1 MFSLNLKGRL
11 LTLESPLVMGVL
23 NLTQDSF
30 HAASRVQA
38 PEEAVSRALHMLDE
52 GADILDLGAQS
63 TRPGSTRMDADEELF
78 RLTPVIQGIL
88 RERPDAILS
97 VDTYHAAVAKA
108 AVASGA
114 LIVNDVSGGSMDRRM
129 LESVASLR
137 VPYVCMHMQGRPEN
151 MQESP
156 RYGDVVGELL
166 DYFSGR
172 IRDCRDAGI
181 HDIII
186 DPGFGFGKTVEHNY
200 ALLDSLEL
208 FGAFGLPVLA
218 GLSRKSMIQK
228 VLGVQASQALN
239 GTTVLNTIALMK
251 GARILR
257 VHDVQEAV
265 EAVRL
270 VSMLPG
276 RT

>member
-208 FGAFGLPVLA
+208 FGAFDLPVLA

-270 VSMLPG
+270 VSMLPC